1 MRSSAVARTAKVT
14 VSDMPTALEGYEI
27 DRVEVVVRL
36 KRKA

>member
-1 MRSSAVARTAKVT
+1 MVT
-14 VSDMPTALEGYEI
+14 DMPAALEGYEI